1 MSSSSSSSSCSESEE
16 EDENDEKTTGIV
28 FTHPQNNNNEE
39 STFATTRNNNNKEKD
54 YGRKLNDMIAP
65 VSRQFNLDRDYR
77 KLELL
82 CTFFGG
88 ASHRTHIVLRHG
100 GALVWLVSLVV
111 HFAFD
116 VNEAVKVY
124 GYTFLAAQFMWV
136 FNFVVGTLA
145 MKYRVLPWLL
155 EGLKELRH
163 DECYEKTITGV
174 LMSFKVRSSRK
185 FPPLSYNMLPR
196 F

>member
-1 MSSSSSSSSCSESEE
+1 
-16 EDENDEKTTGIV
+16 
-28 FTHPQNNNNEE
+28 
-39 STFATTRNNNNKEKD
+39 
-54 YGRKLNDMIAP
+54 MISP
-65 VSRQFNLDRDYR
+65 LSRQFNMDREYR

-82 CTFFGG
+82 CTFFAG

-100 GALVWLVSLVV
+100 GALIWMVSLVV

-124 GYTFLAAQFMWV
+124 GYTFLASQFMWV
-136 FNFVVGTLA
+136 FNFVVGTLS

-174 LMSFKVRSSRK
+174 LMSFKVTVYVK
-185 FPPLSYNMLPR
+185 KIVVTNWY
-196 F
+196 